1 MRKIM
6 LILLMAVLGSFASL
20 ESAGWDGS
28 QIYANCK
35 GTAGNEFTL
44 FLYFWDNSDS
54 SWHLQSQGNY
64 KYDADGNGKERWD
77 TSGSGKAYCKV
88 MDEDGVTK
96 SEEFTF
102 GKPSGSAGAGQ
113 RNRNFSY

>member
-1 MRKIM
+1 MRKM
-6 LILLMAVLGSFASL
+6 LLILLMFVLGSFASL
-20 ESAGWDGS
+20 VSAGWDGS

-64 KYDADGNGKERWD
+64 KYDADGEGKERWD

-88 MDEDGVTK
+88 MDEDGITK
-96 SEEFTF
+96 SEEFAY
-102 GKPSGSAGAGQ
+102 GKQQQHYGGGRP
-113 RNRNFSY
+113 R